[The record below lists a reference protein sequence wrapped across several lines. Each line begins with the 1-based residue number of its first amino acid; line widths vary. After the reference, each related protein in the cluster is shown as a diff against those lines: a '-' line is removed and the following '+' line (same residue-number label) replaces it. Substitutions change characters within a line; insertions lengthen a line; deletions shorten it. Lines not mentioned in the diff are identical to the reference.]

1 MRKVMYHV
9 DNSDDFDKDEVMT
22 YEEVA
27 LFSPRSGAPRPLV
40 LIGAS
45 GVGRNEIKRRQVF
58 RYLPFEGEKGRKK
71 EKKGKKSPKD
81 HSVLII

>member
-1 MRKVMYHV
+1 MYHV

-27 LFSPRSGAPRPLV
+27 LFNPRSGAPRPLV

-45 GVGRNEIKRRQVF
+45 GVGRNEIKRR
-58 RYLPFEGEKGRKK
+58 YCL
-71 EKKGKKSPKD
+71 
-81 HSVLII
+81 L

>member
-1 MRKVMYHV
+1 MSILKFDCIYIFLLVSAQDEKAKKKKSKKMRKVMYHV

-45 GVGRNEIKRRQVF
+45 GVGRNEIKRR
-58 RYLPFEGEKGRKK
+58 
-71 EKKGKKSPKD
+71 
-81 HSVLII
+81 